1 MINNDRDV
9 EIHYR
14 VIILNRKILS
24 GMKFYKIWSNW
35 IWRFELSVMQ
45 INVKLLWMKLFKDE
59 MKWSGKNRL
68 NEKAPEIHETIVSPI
83 YIYVW

>member
-1 MINNDRDV
+1 
-9 EIHYR
+9 
-14 VIILNRKILS
+14 
-24 GMKFYKIWSNW
+24 
-35 IWRFELSVMQ
+35 MQ

-83 YIYVW
+83 YIYMW

>member
-1 MINNDRDV
+1 
-9 EIHYR
+9 
-14 VIILNRKILS
+14 
-24 GMKFYKIWSNW
+24 
-35 IWRFELSVMQ
+35 MQ

-83 YIYVW
+83 YIYICVIINL